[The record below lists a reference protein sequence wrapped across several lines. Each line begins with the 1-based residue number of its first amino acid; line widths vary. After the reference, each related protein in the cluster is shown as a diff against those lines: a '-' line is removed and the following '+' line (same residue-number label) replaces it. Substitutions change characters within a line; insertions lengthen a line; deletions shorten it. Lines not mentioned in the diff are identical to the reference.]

1 MSDND
6 IRVGPRAD
14 RLGTTGVLDSAL
26 SPVLGDEESSATK
39 PAEQE
44 QTAFIEN
51 PLSKFASYN
60 CIVTLAAL
68 TKAELA
74 DPDNTYRA
82 KGPINQIVKSGG
94 IGDNKIPTSYE
105 QSLGITTEYFID
117 DTEINAII
125 TSNRS
130 SKQTNATTMN
140 FKVHE
145 PYSMGIFLETLAVT
159 AIAANTDAASYLDSA
174 YVLILEFVG
183 FDDAGKRIEVPNTK
197 RYFPIKLTKVEFNVT
212 AGGSVYDISAV
223 AWNDQALADEVQR
236 INQDIDVSGIT
247 VADLLQN
254 NNEETNRPS
263 LTSVLNKIQLDQK
276 ESENVP
282 AADAYVIM
290 FPESGASAEDSFK
303 NSDSAEAGATTQS
316 QISQNLE
323 ATAEQG
329 VTLEDIQNFA
339 STGGAIN
346 EIGQAKVDSVTFTS
360 GNSKF
365 GTSDVVFEDGL
376 AIRGNLEYDQEN
388 RYINISQG
396 SRIQDIIEAIILVSD
411 YGKQLATAEPDS
423 RGMLKWFRIET
434 ETYEVTDEDNAK
446 QMGRS
451 AKIYVYRVVTY
462 RVHASNFVGASQK
475 SPGISELKKK
485 IPKKYEYIYSGKND
499 DIINFDIAFNNAF
512 YTAVS
517 MDLFQA
523 GADAQLNGASA
534 GGFIPRPLP
543 TLALDSASRGDT
555 GNEPSGNIERNATTN
570 TNSAVIAGSGTETVE
585 VAISRRFNDILNN
598 GVDLI
603 TMEVEILGDP
613 YYLSD
618 SGIGNYRAPTSE
630 NQTTADGSIDHQY
643 EESHVIFEFKTPLD
657 YNNDTGRMIF
667 PAAGGEPVK
676 KFSGIY
682 KVITLQNLIS
692 QNKFTQNLKLLRV
705 RNQIGEDT
713 EDNKFI
719 KPDDGKPLFDITKIP
734 TLDDILGTSAESLV
748 PIPPSLEELGF
759 SSNNGATESI
769 GDVTGEFTGAPTQPL
784 TAPES
789 EPDEPRQTLESQ
801 TPVEGNPS
809 EGF

>member
-14 RLGTTGVLDSAL
+14 SFGTTGFLDSVV
-26 SPVLGDEESSATK
+26 SSVVEEQVGRATK
-39 PAEQE
+39 QAEQDT
-44 QTAFIEN
+44 TAFIEN

-68 TKAELA
+68 TKGELA

-82 KGPINQIVKSGG
+82 KGPINQILRSGG
-94 IGDNKIPTSYE
+94 VRDNKVPTSYE

-117 DTEINAII
+117 DISINAII
-125 TSNRS
+125 ASNKS

-140 FKVHE
+140 FKVYE
-145 PYSMGIFLETLAVT
+145 PYSMGVFLETLAVT
-159 AIAANTDAASYLDSA
+159 AIAANAKAGSYLDSA
-174 YVLILEFVG
+174 YLLILEFVG
-183 FDDAGKRIEVPNTK
+183 FDDAGNQIEVPNTK
-197 RYFPIKLTKVEFNVT
+197 RYFPIKLTQVEFNVT
-212 AGGSVYDISAV
+212 AGGSEYDISAI

-236 INQDIDVSGIT
+236 INQDINVSGIT

-254 NNEETNRPS
+254 NDIETERPS

-276 ESENVP
+276 EADQIA
-282 AADAYVIM
+282 AADAYVII
-290 FPESGASAEDSFK
+290 FPEAGASADDSFK

-316 QISQNLE
+316 LISQNLE
-323 ATAEQG
+323 AVAEQG
-329 VTLEDIQNFA
+329 VTLEDLQSFA
-339 STGGAIN
+339 DAAGTIN

-396 SRIQDIIEAIILVSD
+396 SRIQDVIEAIILVSD

-434 ETYEVTDEDNAK
+434 ETYEVTNEENAK
-446 QMGRS
+446 QRGRS
-451 AKIYVYRVVTY
+451 AKIYVYRVLPY

-475 SPGISELKKK
+475 SPGIPELKKK

-499 DIINFDIAFNNAF
+499 DIIDFDISFNNLF
-512 YTAVS
+512 YNTVS
-517 MDLFQA
+517 VDLFQA
-523 GADAQLNGASA
+523 GADAQLNGATA
-534 GGFIPRPLP
+534 TGFTDRTVADLGS
-543 TLALDSASRGDT
+543 DSASRGDT
-555 GNEPSGNIERNATTN
+555 GNELSASVELTPYP
-570 TNSAVIAGSGTETVE
+570 NSSTAVIAGSGTETVE
-585 VAISRRFNDILNN
+585 VAISRRFNDILNS
-598 GVDLI
+598 GIDLI

-618 SGIGNYRAPTSE
+618 SGIGNYRAPIAE
-630 NQTTADGSIDHQY
+630 KQTTADGSIDYQY

-657 YNNDTGRMIF
+657 YNNDNGKMIF
-667 PAAGGEPVK
+667 PTAAGEPVK

-682 KVITLQNLIS
+682 KVLTLQNLIN
-692 QNKFTQNLKLLRV
+692 QNKFTQVLQLIRV

-713 EDNKFI
+713 ADNKLI
-719 KPDDGKPLFDITKIP
+719 SSDGGKPLFPANWEYFNGVLDFLASQSTEDSDGPSVLEILQSQQAGRNSATDQDTPQPPAEETSGTGVNIP
-734 TLDDILGTSAESLV
+734 GSGTS
-748 PIPPSLEELGF
+748 F
-759 SSNNGATESI
+759 I
-769 GDVTGEFTGAPTQPL
+769 GP
-784 TAPES
+784 
-789 EPDEPRQTLESQ
+789 
-801 TPVEGNPS
+801 
-809 EGF
+809 

>member
-39 PAEQE
+39 QAEQE

-51 PLSKFASYN
+51 PVSKFASYN
-60 CIVTLAAL
+60 CIITFAAL
-68 TKAELA
+68 TKGELA

-82 KGPINQIVKSGG
+82 KGPINQIVRSGG
-94 IGDNKIPTSYE
+94 IGDNKVPTSYE

-117 DTEINAII
+117 DIEINAILA
-125 TSNRS
+125 SNQS
-130 SKQTNATTMN
+130 SKQTNATTLS
-140 FKVHE
+140 FQVTE
-145 PYSMGIFLETLAVT
+145 PYSMGVFLETLAVT
-159 AIAANTDAASYLDSA
+159 AISANADAASYLDSA
-174 YVLILEFVG
+174 YLLVLEFVG
-183 FDDAGKRIEVPNTK
+183 YDDDGNQIEVPNTT
-197 RYFPIKLTKVEFNVT
+197 RYFPIKLTQVEFNVT
-212 AGGSVYDISAV
+212 AGGSVYSVSAI
-223 AWNDQALADEVQR
+223 AWNDQALSDEVQR
-236 INQDIDVSGIT
+236 VNQDIDVSGVT

-254 NNEETNRPS
+254 NKEDQPS

-276 ESENVP
+276 ESENIA

-290 FPESGASAEDSFK
+290 FPESTASAADSFK
-303 NSDSAEAGATTQS
+303 NSDSSEAGATTQS
-316 QISQNLE
+316 PISQNLE

-329 VTLEDIQNFA
+329 VTLEDIQSFA
-339 STGGAIN
+339 DTGGTIN

-411 YGKQLATAEPDS
+411 YGKQLATADPDS

-434 ETYEVTDEDNAK
+434 ETYEVTDEENAK
-446 QMGRS
+446 QRGRS
-451 AKIYVYRVVTY
+451 AKIYVYRVVPY

-523 GADAQLNGASA
+523 GADSQLNGASA
-534 GGFIPRPLP
+534 GGFNERTIP
-543 TLALDSASRGDT
+543 TLASDSASRGNTD
-555 GNEPSGNIERNATTN
+555 NEPSGNTEFSATSN
-570 TNSAVIAGSGTETVE
+570 TSSAVISGSGTETVE

-618 SGIGNYRAPTSE
+618 SGIGNYRAPILE
-630 NQTTADGSIDHQY
+630 NQTTADGSIDYQY

-667 PAAGGEPVK
+667 PAAAGEPVK

-682 KVITLQNLIS
+682 KVTTLQNLIS
-692 QNKFTQNLKLLRV
+692 QNKFTQSLKLIRV
-705 RNQIGEDT
+705 RNQVGEDT
-713 EDNKFI
+713 ADTKLI
-719 KPDDGKPLFDITKIP
+719 KPDEGTPLFDISKIP
-734 TLDDILGTSAESLV
+734 TLGDILGISGESLV
-748 PIPPSLEELGF
+748 PIPPSLEELGLD
-759 SSNNGATESI
+759 NPD
-769 GDVTGEFTGAPTQPL
+769 GDPSTDFNDPL
-784 TAPES
+784 
-789 EPDEPRQTLESQ
+789 
-801 TPVEGNPS
+801 
-809 EGF
+809 GF

>member
-1 MSDND
+1 MVQSAN
-6 IRVGPRAD
+6 IRVGPRSD
-14 RLGTTGVLDSAL
+14 QLGVTGLLDDVSQAAVDA
-26 SPVLGDEESSATK
+26 SQD
-39 PAEQE
+39 

-60 CIVTLAAL
+60 CIITLAAL
-68 TKAELA
+68 TKGELA

-82 KGPINQIVKSGG
+82 KGPINKIVKSGG
-94 IGDNKIPTSYE
+94 IGSNKAPTSYE

-117 DTEINAII
+117 DTEVNAII
-125 TSNRS
+125 SSNRS
-130 SKQTNATTMN
+130 TKQTNATTMN

-145 PYSMGIFLETLAVT
+145 PYSMGLFLETLAVT
-159 AIAANTDAASYLDSA
+159 AIAANTEAKSYLDSA

-183 FDDAGKRIEVPNTK
+183 FDDAGNQIEVPNTK

-263 LTSVLNKIQLDQK
+263 LTSVLNSIQLDQK
-276 ESENVP
+276 ESENIA

-290 FPESGASAEDSFK
+290 FPESNASAEDTFK

-329 VTLEDIQNFA
+329 VTLEDIQEFA
-339 STGGAIN
+339 NTDRAIN

-376 AIRGNLEYDQEN
+376 AIRGNLEYNQEN

-396 SRIQDIIEAIILVSD
+396 SRIQDVIEAIILVSD

-446 QMGRS
+446 QRGRS

-475 SPGISELKKK
+475 SPGIPELKKK

-517 MDLFQA
+517 MDLYQA
-523 GADAQLNGASA
+523 GADSQLNGASA
-534 GGFIPRPLP
+534 GGFNTRPLP
-543 TLALDSASRGDT
+543 TLATDTAARENT
-555 GNEPSGNIERNATTN
+555 GNEPSAN
-570 TNSAVIAGSGTETVE
+570 TEFGANPNTSSAVISGSGTETVE
-585 VAISRRFNDILNN
+585 VAISRQFNDILNN

-618 SGIGNYRAPTSE
+618 SGIGNYRAPVSQ
-630 NQTTADGSIDHQY
+630 NQTTADGSIDYQY

-657 YNNDTGRMIF
+657 YNNDTGEMIF
-667 PAAGGEPVK
+667 PAASGEPVK

-682 KVITLQNLIS
+682 KVISLQNLIS

-713 EDNKFI
+713 EDNTYI
-719 KPDDGKPLFDITKIP
+719 KPDDGKPLFDMRKIP
-734 TLDDILGTSAESLV
+734 TLDDILGISGESLL
-748 PIPPSLEELGF
+748 PIPPPLDDLEIPSG
-759 SSNNGATESI
+759 NNATESI
-769 GDVTGEFTGAPTQPL
+769 GDVTGEFADAPTQPL
-784 TAPES
+784 GPTNNQQ
-789 EPDEPRQTLESQ
+789 DELQQTLDEDQ
-801 TPVEGNPS
+801 ADANNRG
-809 EGF
+809 GFSGTGEF